1 MKRVTL
7 LLVGLLMT
15 LSVSAQKLKD
25 VVIEGNAPFAKGKEV
40 RLLVFD
46 DLLTYTTQVAAKATI
61 SKNGDFKLHYKTY
74 ETTLAQLAIMN
85 AKAEFFIE
93 PEKEYHLDIE
103 ANDAIFQLV
112 SPEEYGV
119 FLKVTPH
126 PIDSTELNYRI
137 NFFSNFFENV
147 TTAYHPYF
155 TYLKNKN
162 KYDTLTSIIKGHFDI
177 QYNPTN
183 FYKSYIYYTFASL
196 EQSMYEKSPEYIY
209 RQYLDNEYILYNNPA
224 YMDFFNT
231 FYDNYLYN
239 SRRISKTILTENINE
254 TPNYL
259 NLFNEV
265 GKDPVLQNE
274 RIREL
279 VIIKNLG
286 QFHAS
291 QDFSKANIIKLL
303 DYIFE
308 NTHFPEHK
316 KIIENLK
323 KRLVKFKSGEEIKR
337 VALKEVSGADFKL
350 GKPSKKWTYVQFFNS
365 QCEDCI
371 REMMILKELQ
381 EKFNDSL
388 QIVSVSLDMNFNDF
402 SNFRQSYDS
411 KLFGWQF
418 VHFNDQYEWLDELH
432 LLSLPEYILLSP
444 DGRLYDRYPVLPN
457 KGAVMFF
464 KQKFTAVE
472 IEEDPLKRR

>member
-1 MKRVTL
+1 
-7 LLVGLLMT
+7 
-15 LSVSAQKLKD
+15 
-25 VVIEGNAPFAKGKEV
+25 
-40 RLLVFD
+40 
-46 DLLTYTTQVAAKATI
+46 
-61 SKNGDFKLHYKTY
+61 
-74 ETTLAQLAIMN
+74 
-85 AKAEFFIE
+85 
-93 PEKEYHLDIE
+93 
-103 ANDAIFQLV
+103 
-112 SPEEYGV
+112 
-119 FLKVTPH
+119 
-126 PIDSTELNYRI
+126 
-137 NFFSNFFENV
+137 
-147 TTAYHPYF
+147 
-155 TYLKNKN
+155 
-162 KYDTLTSIIKGHFDI
+162 
-177 QYNPTN
+177 
-183 FYKSYIYYTFASL
+183 
-196 EQSMYEKSPEYIY
+196 
-209 RQYLDNEYILYNNPA
+209 
-224 YMDFFNT
+224 MDFFNT

-239 SRRISKTILTENINE
+239 SRRISKKILTENINE

-323 KRLVKFKSGEEIKR
+323 NKLVKSASGVELKK
-337 VALKEVSGADFKL
+337 VALKEVSGADFNL

-371 REMMILKELQ
+371 REMAILKELQ
-381 EKFNDSL
+381 EKFSDSL
-388 QIVSVSLDMNFNDF
+388 QIVSVSVDMNFNDF
-402 SNFRQSYDS
+402 SHFRQSYDN
-411 KLFGWQF
+411 KLFDWQF

-444 DGRLYDRYPVLPN
+444 DGKLYDRYPALPD

-464 KQKFTAVE
+464 KQKFTPVE
-472 IEEDPLKRR
+472 IEEEPLKRH